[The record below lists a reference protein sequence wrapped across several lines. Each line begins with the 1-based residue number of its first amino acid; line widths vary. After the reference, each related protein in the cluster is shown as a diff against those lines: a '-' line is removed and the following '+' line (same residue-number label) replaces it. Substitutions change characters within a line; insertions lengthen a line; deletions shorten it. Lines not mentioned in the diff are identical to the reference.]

1 MVNIEAFERL
11 DPVLFES
18 SRNRLRIVA
27 VLAPMESRSRSFKEL
42 KEFLGLT
49 DGNLS
54 VHMRVLEENGY
65 VSVQKSFVNRK
76 PRTEYSLTPLGRQ
89 AFQEFIRTLGE
100 IVTQSQALEQDPAA
114 AQRETLALL
123 QQGLAPAK

>member
-11 DPVLFES
+11 DPVLFEK
-18 SRNRLRIVA
+18 NRWRIVA

-54 VHMRVLEENGY
+54 VHMRVLEESGY

-76 PRTEYSLTPLGRQ
+76 PRTEYSLTPVGRE
-89 AFQEFIRTLGE
+89 AFQQFIRTLEE
-100 IVTQSQALEQDPAA
+100 IVKQSQAVEQDPAA
-114 AQRETLALL
+114 GREALALL